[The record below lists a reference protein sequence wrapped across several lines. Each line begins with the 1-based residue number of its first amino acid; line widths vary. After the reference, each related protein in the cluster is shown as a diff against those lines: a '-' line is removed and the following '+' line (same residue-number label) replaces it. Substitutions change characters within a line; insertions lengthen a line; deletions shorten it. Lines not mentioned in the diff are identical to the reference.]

1 MLYQNDRFT
10 KTGSGQTEGKHS
22 KSMRFP
28 QVAPLLPESPRWLA
42 VSEYPDRVSGSLR
55 CLRGSCAGS
64 SATAGSSSERAVAL
78 YAEIEAES
86 AEMIRSAR
94 LSQAQQGKTSTSQQG
109 GGGGAGA
116 GAAGTLGMLFSGS
129 DGGQALRV
137 SCSVMILQQLSGI
150 NAVNSTTMTMQCSF
164 FKNAA
169 CHATASEPA
178 RALSLVSSESEA
190 DLTSCVPVAA

>member
-1 MLYQNDRFT
+1 
-10 KTGSGQTEGKHS
+10 
-22 KSMRFP
+22 MRFP

-164 FKNAA
+164 FLEKCCMPCHCQRA
-169 CHATASEPA
+169 CACALA
-178 RALSLVSSESEA
+178 RQFRVRS
-190 DLTSCVPVAA
+190 